1 MQPPTP
7 LHGVV
12 ATSIASEGLLAPTL
26 RPDSTN
32 TWWSR
37 RWIQALDS
45 FGGLGGFGRGRS
57 QARRET
63 VLAHHLEPGIVLA
76 QVQSGKTE
84 PFIVRCDVPPLSHET
99 WDAVI
104 SGMAQ
109 KAVFAAKLLAGEMP
123 EETEEAFA
131 EARATLLPQSP
142 ADVPS
147 SCTCGEPVSP
157 CRHVAAV
164 HYLLAEELGRDPFL
178 LFKLRGCPK
187 EQLLAALRQK
197 RSGSGAPVEE
207 AEAAD
212 EAVSPHAFWH
222 AGAALDRFAINIA
235 PPMSHAGLLKQLG
248 PPPVE
253 AGESFLDVM
262 AALYQRVMESVL
274 EEALKGQ
281 RPTAATLPDS
291 RSSGE
296 GSNGRREGGQ
306 S

>member
-1 MQPPTP
+1 MP
-7 LHGVV
+7 HHAAV
-12 ATSIASEGLLAPTL
+12 AASIASEGLLAQAP
-26 RPDSTN
+26 RPESTN

-45 FGGLGGFGRGRS
+45 FGGFGGFGRGRN

-63 VLAHHLEPGIVLA
+63 VLAYHLEPGIVLA

-84 PFIVRCDVPPLSHET
+84 PFIVRCDVPPLPQET

-104 SGMAQ
+104 AGMAQ

-131 EARATLLPQSP
+131 EARATLLPQSA

-147 SCTCGEPVSP
+147 SCTCGDPAMP

-164 HYLLAEELGRDPFL
+164 HYLLADELGRDPFL

-197 RSGSGAPVEE
+197 RSGNGAAEE
-207 AEAAD
+207 IATTD
-212 EAVSPHAFWH
+212 ENVSPQAFWH
-222 AGAALDRFAINIA
+222 AGEDLDRFAINIA
-235 PPMSHAGLLKQLG
+235 PPMSHAGLLRQLG

-253 AGESFLDVM
+253 AGESFIDLM

-281 RPTAATLPDS
+281 RPTAPAAADPRGAAS
-291 RSSGE
+291 KE
-296 GSNGRREGGQ
+296 PGSPRREGGTP
-306 S
+306 